1 MMPHIPKKPKEIVP
15 PEDMVHFKWGGR
27 TQEWEEEADQYM
39 HTLQDQIDRQET
51 EEEKKKKI
59 EYAKQKFYW

>member
-1 MMPHIPKKPKEIVP
+1 MPHTDKKRKIVFP
-15 PEDMVHFKWGGR
+15 PEDYVHFKWGGR
-27 TQEWEEEADQYM
+27 TQEWEEEADQIM
-39 HTLQDQIDRQET
+39 HTLQDQIDLQET